1 VQLQQWKRGIMQ
13 TCASLASWNTV
24 LKKGCPLAIA
34 ATQVRSKTKGKISFE
49 SRRGALGL
57 YVAQGLRGG
66 AGGSGVG
73 EDAAANAAAARAQL
87 ACAGALTV
95 LKMILL
101 NRF

>member
-1 VQLQQWKRGIMQ
+1 MQ

-57 YVAQGLRGG
+57 YVAQG
-66 AGGSGVG
+66 
-73 EDAAANAAAARAQL
+73 
-87 ACAGALTV
+87 
-95 LKMILL
+95 
-101 NRF
+101 